1 MCGCYAYSVNLF
13 FGSCMSKGIA
23 MNERTQL
30 LETIANLIADYR
42 EGQLA
47 APSPQHVERWVNQ
60 FASDVQLPIL
70 KEMSHVLTK
79 TYITHEETCNFVAS
93 LFDAKKLIGTA
104 APCDFWKEVK
114 FLNIQGGGSSQ
125 QDMRELFSQVLF
137 EKCALTVDEC
147 GVNPTTF
154 VYLDDA
160 IFSGGRVKQDLVKWI
175 NNDAPDRAIVH
186 VIVMATHQG
195 FYYNKNKIAQAVTDS
210 GKTIKIQWWRSIE
223 LENRKKHSADSDVL
237 WPVAIPA
244 DPMVQMYVEQLRTEP
259 PLRDAGKVGSAS
271 VFSSDEGRQL
281 LEQEFLKAGMRIRNM
296 CPNFN
301 QYQRPLG
308 YQMFDSLG
316 FGSLIVT
323 FRNCPNNAPLA
334 LWAGHPWYPLF
345 QRAIN

>member
-1 MCGCYAYSVNLF
+1 
-13 FGSCMSKGIA
+13 

-30 LETIANLIADYR
+30 LETIAHLIADYR

-47 APSPQHVERWVNQ
+47 APSPRHVERWVNQ

-70 KEMSHVLTK
+70 KEMSHVLTR
-79 TYITHEETCNFVAS
+79 TYITREETCNFVAS

-104 APCDFWKEVK
+104 ASCDFWKEVK

-125 QDMRELFSQVLF
+125 RDMRELFSQVLF

-147 GVNPTTF
+147 GVNPTAF

-160 IFSGGRVKQDLVKWI
+160 IFSGGRVKQDLVNWV
-175 NNDAPDRAIVH
+175 NNDAPDIAIVH

-195 FYYNKNKIAQAVTDS
+195 SYFYRDKLRQVIIESKKS
-210 GKTIKIQWWRSIE
+210 IKIHWWRSME
-223 LENRKKHSADSDVL
+223 LENRKKYSANSDVL

-244 DPMVQMYVEQLRTEP
+244 DPMVQTYVEQLRTEP
-259 PLRDAGKVGSAS
+259 PLRDAGQVGSAG
-271 VFSSDEGRQL
+271 VFSSDAGRQL
-281 LEQEFLKAGMRIRNM
+281 LEREFLKAGVRIRGM

-301 QYQRPLG
+301 QFQRPLG

-345 QRAIN
+345 PRAIN

>member
-244 DPMVQMYVEQLRTEP
+244 DPMVQMYVEQLRIEP

>member
-13 FGSCMSKGIA
+13 FGSCMSKEIA

-125 QDMRELFSQVLF
+125 QDKIGRASCRE
-137 EKCALTVDEC
+137 
-147 GVNPTTF
+147 
-154 VYLDDA
+154 
-160 IFSGGRVKQDLVKWI
+160 RV
-175 NNDAPDRAIVH
+175 
-186 VIVMATHQG
+186 
-195 FYYNKNKIAQAVTDS
+195 
-210 GKTIKIQWWRSIE
+210 
-223 LENRKKHSADSDVL
+223 
-237 WPVAIPA
+237 
-244 DPMVQMYVEQLRTEP
+244 
-259 PLRDAGKVGSAS
+259 
-271 VFSSDEGRQL
+271 
-281 LEQEFLKAGMRIRNM
+281 
-296 CPNFN
+296 
-301 QYQRPLG
+301 
-308 YQMFDSLG
+308 
-316 FGSLIVT
+316 
-323 FRNCPNNAPLA
+323 
-334 LWAGHPWYPLF
+334 
-345 QRAIN
+345 